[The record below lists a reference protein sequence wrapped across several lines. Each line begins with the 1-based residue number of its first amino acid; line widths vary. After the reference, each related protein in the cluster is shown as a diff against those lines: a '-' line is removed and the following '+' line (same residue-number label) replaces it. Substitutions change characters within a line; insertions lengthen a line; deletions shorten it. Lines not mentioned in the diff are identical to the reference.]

1 VLEAEGGAM
10 SAKKTSA
17 VQRRKTKRLKIK
29 KETIKDLE
37 TRDRAEKV
45 KGGVKDPT
53 LACR

>member
-1 VLEAEGGAM
+1 M